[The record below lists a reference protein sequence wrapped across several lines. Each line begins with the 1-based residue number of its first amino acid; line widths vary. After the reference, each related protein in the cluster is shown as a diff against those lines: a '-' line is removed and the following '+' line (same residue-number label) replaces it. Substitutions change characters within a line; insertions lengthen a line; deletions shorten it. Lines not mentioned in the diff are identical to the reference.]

1 MGSQGSFKAAAP
13 SHPSHLAA
21 AAAAMR
27 STSSTSTPNL
37 SAMAAPF
44 VPTQVQEHHAL
55 QSVMLQNPF
64 LHQNPMIYQSPYQ
77 MPPGQMDARMFY
89 NTMPHPHP
97 GKHVNAS
104 WIKKHNRALSQQ
116 KERMYQELML
126 AQHQRA
132 SPPVSVS
139 RRPSIVLPEGDY
151 IGYYFKPKSDYVG
164 YYMKDKL
171 NTTEM
176 DSTPQMSKE
185 VATQEGQAQQMSK
198 GGIATQ
204 DGQAQ
209 QMSKEGVA
217 THDEPAQQMS
227 REGAATHVGKVQ
239 QMSKEELT
247 THEGPAQQVAV
258 ATQEVVISPG
268 GDIDYRVSR
277 QGLTSF
283 LPLLPLD
290 GSILYQT
297 KLEGDYNGPKEPT
310 INISDDH
317 NGGFLRL
324 LAPARKIVSKY
335 AFSDR
340 DGQSTKGEVTSF
352 PAKAGF
358 AVLAEHNDH
367 VGGREYVGYSYA
379 TVRGRKM

>member
-1 MGSQGSFKAAAP
+1 
-13 SHPSHLAA
+13 
-21 AAAAMR
+21 
-27 STSSTSTPNL
+27 
-37 SAMAAPF
+37 
-44 VPTQVQEHHAL
+44 
-55 QSVMLQNPF
+55 
-64 LHQNPMIYQSPYQ
+64 

-116 KERMYQELML
+116 KERMYQEWML

-139 RRPSIVLPEGDY
+139 RRPSVVLPEGDY

-164 YYMKDKL
+164 YYMKDKV

-185 VATQEGQAQQMSK
+185 VATQEGQVQQMSKDDAATPGPHAQQMSK

-217 THDEPAQQMS
+217 
-227 REGAATHVGKVQ
+227 
-239 QMSKEELT
+239 

-290 GSILYQT
+290 GSILYQK

-310 INISDDH
+310 INTSDDH

-324 LAPARKIVSKY
+324 LEPARKIVSKY

-340 DGQSTKGEVTSF
+340 DGESTKGEVTSF